1 MHSWCGLKAKT
12 SVGRFYWNKIKLIS
26 PIDFN
31 IYQAWITYW
40 SSFLSHRWIFI
51 ATFHLDPS
59 LSKPKLSLILPC
71 FVLRVAVPQRKN
83 MSTDSVAVFPHHV
96 SFIVFETI
104 LTSSFLRPQQQYAL
118 ISLKLLWFGKYPHC
132 GCLEAPGGVTQSLV
146 PRNPV

>member
-96 SFIVFETI
+96 SFIVLQSI
-104 LTSSFLRPQQQYAL
+104 LTYKFPEATATIRLGSSQTAVIWELSAL
-118 ISLKLLWFGKYPHC
+118 WTFG
-132 GCLEAPGGVTQSLV
+132 GSRRSDTIIGA
-146 PRNPV
+146 